1 MYAESTM
8 KRRETL
14 GMTEILHNAE
24 KVTVENI
31 SLRPELALAVDHSV
45 PSPAEALEIAETPT
59 AFEAMLG
66 AAVTADERRMVKML
80 DKLMDTAWRFD
91 TGKSLRGELRRMW
104 NARGMSTPRFYTAF
118 HALKQRRAI

>member
-59 AFEAMLG
+59 AFEAMLN
-66 AAVTADERRMVKML
+66 AAMTSDERAL
-80 DKLMDTAWRFD
+80 LKLIDRLFNAAWQFD
-91 TGKSLRGELRRMW
+91 TGKDLRGELRRMW
-104 NARGMSTPRFYTAF
+104 NAKGRSTRRFYTAF
-118 HALKQRRAI
+118 HALEMRRIG